1 MGCTPRGSKHPSARP
16 AGAALG
22 RACSPPGA
30 SLGNLKRMLTHD
42 ADWLCSL
49 LGASAGR
56 IALAGCKAVHP
67 KLHQIAGQ
75 NPNINF
81 VRVEYNE
88 ELGKALSIR
97 MLPFAQFHGPKGLHE
112 AMAVSLAPKVLRRYR
127 KALERYEGH
136 ADYIQYNAEYR
147 LPEEIQELLD
157 DGDVTARK
165 VARVEMTREQLEG
178 AFTTEEGR
186 GQN

>member
-1 MGCTPRGSKHPSARP
+1 M
-16 AGAALG
+16 
-22 RACSPPGA
+22 
-30 SLGNLKRMLTHD
+30 
-42 ADWLCSL
+42 
-49 LGASAGR
+49 
-56 IALAGCKAVHP
+56 HP

-88 ELGKALSIR
+88 ELGKAL
-97 MLPFAQFHGPKGLHE
+97 
-112 AMAVSLAPKVLRRYR
+112 
-127 KALERYEGH
+127 ERYEGH
-136 ADYIQYNAEYR
+136 AEYIEYNSEYR

-165 VARVEMTREQLEG
+165 VARVEMSREQLEG

-186 GQN
+186 GEN